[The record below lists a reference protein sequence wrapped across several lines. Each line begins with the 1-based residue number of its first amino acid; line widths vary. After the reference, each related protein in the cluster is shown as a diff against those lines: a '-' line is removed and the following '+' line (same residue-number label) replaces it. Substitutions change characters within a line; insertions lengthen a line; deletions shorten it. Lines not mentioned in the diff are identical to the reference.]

1 MRIAQIVASLEA
13 RHGGPSRSV
22 LGLAHGLARL
32 GHDVELLTTEPGVSR
47 TDQAAPHLLMR
58 RFPRRWPQTV
68 AAAPELARYLR
79 AQRFDVIHNHGLWL
93 RPLHY
98 AAWAARASDCPL
110 VISPR
115 GMMTDWAWRYRRTR
129 KYAAGLL
136 VHPGALQACTGWHA
150 TSTDEA
156 TDIANRGFA
165 QPIALAPN
173 GIDLPSDQS
182 LVAARRHWLAAC
194 PDLAGRRVALFYS
207 RFHPKKR
214 VLELIELWAAQA
226 PPEWLLLMVGIP
238 EAFSVAD
245 LQRYA
250 QRCNPAGRV
259 AIHDG
264 TDAPA
269 PYAAASLYLLP
280 SHSENFGL
288 TIAEALAHGLPVLTT
303 DSTPWGG
310 LEAHDAGYCIPWTEY
325 AAAMKRMLASPPEA
339 LTASGKAGR
348 TWMEA
353 EFTWEQSAA
362 VLVAFY
368 ERLRGSPR

>member
-32 GHDVELLTTEPGVSR
+32 GHDVDLLTTEPSVSR
-47 TDQAAPHLLMR
+47 IEQPAAHLFVR
-58 RFPRRWPQTV
+58 RFPRRWLQSLAT
-68 AAAPELARYLR
+68 APDLARHLNEAPY
-79 AQRFDVIHNHGLWL
+79 DVIHNHGLWL

-98 AAWAARASDCPL
+98 AARSARNLGSPL

-115 GMMTDWAWRYRRTR
+115 GMMTDWAWRYRRAR
-129 KYAAGLL
+129 KYVAGQLI
-136 VHPGALQACTGWHA
+136 HPGALHGCAGWHA
-150 TSTDEA
+150 TSNEEA
-156 TDIANRGFA
+156 SDIRNRGFA
-165 QPIALAPN
+165 QPIAVSPN
-173 GIDLPSDQS
+173 GIDLPSEVS
-182 LVAARRHWLAAC
+182 LAESRRHWLTSC
-194 PDLAGRRVALFYS
+194 PDLVGRRVALFYS

-238 EAFSVAD
+238 EAFNVSE
-245 LQRYA
+245 LSRYVV
-250 QRCNPAGRV
+250 RCNAAGRV
-259 AIHDG
+259 AVHDG

-269 PYAAASLYLLP
+269 PYAVASLFLLP

-310 LEAHDAGYCIPWTEY
+310 LETHGAGRCVPWPDY
-325 AAAMKRMLASPPEA
+325 GAAMKSMLASAPEA
-339 LTASGKAGR
+339 LVASGKAGR
-348 TWMEA
+348 AWMEA
-353 EFTWEQSAA
+353 EFTWEKSAA

-368 ERLRGSPR
+368 DQLRGTRR